1 MPSEDGYSEISKDVS
16 TLAFHIMFQ
25 AITDAF
31 GLGKLHLGSSISDY
45 EKNTR
50 ASLVITES
58 RAFIES
64 EEFETVC
71 ELARIH
77 YDAPT
82 HQKVRD
88 YLKRVKDGSVA
99 YNKKDLIREYQ
110 GWGKRNVGV
119 DKQDSSPQAAQEK
132 H

>member
-1 MPSEDGYSEISKDVS
+1 MEQDGYSEISKDAS

-25 AITDAF
+25 AISDAF
-31 GLGKLHLGSSISDY
+31 GIGKLHLGGDISDY

-50 ASLVITES
+50 SSLLITES

-71 ELARIH
+71 YLARIH

-88 YLKRVKDGSVA
+88 YLKRVKDGSIA
-99 YNKKDLIREYQ
+99 FNKKNLIKEYQ

-119 DKQDSSPQAAQEK
+119 TE
-132 H
+132 

>member
-110 GWGKRNVGV
+110 GWGKRNV
-119 DKQDSSPQAAQEK
+119 S
-132 H
+132 